1 MSRSS
6 RGVILEGSVI
16 TCSVI
21 IALLESVQKASSR
34 HSSPVTWWPH
44 VCRILELA
52 PRWIERAERRLVGMR
67 SLRAR
72 ERWTN
77 TDVPHADCGFWRG
90 IRQNVAAQ
98 EWMETYG
105 NVVRWVIV
113 ATDCCGESACGYLK
127 VLPKAV
133 LR

>member
-1 MSRSS
+1 M
-6 RGVILEGSVI
+6 
-16 TCSVI
+16 
-21 IALLESVQKASSR
+21 
-34 HSSPVTWWPH
+34 
-44 VCRILELA
+44 
-52 PRWIERAERRLVGMR
+52 GMR

-105 NVVRWVIV
+105 NVVRWVV
-113 ATDCCGESACGYLK
+113 AMDYCGESACGYLI